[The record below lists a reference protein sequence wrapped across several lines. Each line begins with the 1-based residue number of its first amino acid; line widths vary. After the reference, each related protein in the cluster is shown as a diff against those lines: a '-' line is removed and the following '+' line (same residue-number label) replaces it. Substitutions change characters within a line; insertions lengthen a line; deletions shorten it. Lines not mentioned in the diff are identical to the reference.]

1 MNNQQLTNNHQPII
15 KFYNSSIGKKF
26 ITGISGLGLS
36 LFVLFHMTGN
46 LVLLTDVKAY
56 NQLAHFINSLGI
68 LLDLIEF
75 ILLGLVVFHVAV
87 AISIQI
93 NKQQARLVNY
103 NQLKSAG
110 EPSKQSFSSRTMIL
124 TGLIL
129 LIFLVSHVLTFKF
142 GTYYSTVINGVE
154 MRDLARLVI
163 EKFRSPIHTF
173 SYGGVMIFLGFHL
186 RHGVWS
192 AFQSIGTMN
201 TSFSPLVYTAALI
214 LAVLI
219 TVGFLVLPLAIYGG
233 VINPLS

>member
-1 MNNQQLTNNHQPII
+1 MLLNSQPIII
-15 KFYNSSIGKKF
+15 KFYNSSLGKKV
-26 ITGISGLGLS
+26 ITGVTGLGLS

-46 LVLLTDVKAY
+46 LVLFTNPSAY

-68 LLDLIEF
+68 LLYLIEF
-75 ILLGLVVFHVAV
+75 ILLGLVIFHVAI

-93 NKQQARLVNY
+93 NKQQARPLNY
-103 NQLKSAG
+103 ERIKSAG
-110 EPSKQSFSSRTMIL
+110 NSSKQSISSRTMIF

-129 LIFLVSHVLTFKF
+129 LVFLVFHLLTFKF

-163 EKFRSPIHTF
+163 EKFQRPIYTF
-173 SYGGVMIFLGFHL
+173 SYVGVMIFLSFHL

-192 AFQSIGTMN
+192 AFQSIGAMN
-201 TSFSPLVYTAALI
+201 ARFSPLIYTVDLI

-219 TVGFLVLPLAIYGG
+219 AVGFLVLPLAIYTG
-233 VINPLS
+233 IIS

>member
-1 MNNQQLTNNHQPII
+1 MNNQQLTNSQPII

-46 LVLLTDVKAY
+46 LVLLSNAKAY

-68 LLDLIEF
+68 ILDLIEF
-75 ILLGLVVFHVAV
+75 ILLGLVVFHVLV

-93 NKQQARLVNY
+93 NKQQARLIDY
-103 NQLKSAG
+103 KQLKSAG
-110 EPSKQSFSSRTMIL
+110 KPSKQSLSSRTMIL

-129 LIFLVSHVLTFKF
+129 LVFLVFHVLTFKF

-163 EKFRSPIHTF
+163 EKFRSPIYTF
-173 SYGGVMIFLGFHL
+173 SYGGVMILLGFHL

-201 TSFSPLVYTAALI
+201 TSFSPLVYNIALI

-219 TVGFLVLPLAIYGG
+219 TVGFLVLPLAIYGDM
-233 VINPLS
+233 IALPS